1 MVAFLLL
8 YNWKSSNYF
17 FCKLEKSFFMSLKS
31 LLHWSYIF
39 PLLTLAY
46 YFFGI
51 VDDNAWLATLGSF
64 LLISSVLAAVHHAEV
79 VAHKVGE
86 PFGTIILAIAITV
99 LEVGLIV
106 SLMVAG
112 GKETSTLARDT
123 VFAAV
128 MLILNGI
135 LGACLLVGGLKFKEQ
150 FFARTSGNM
159 ALISLVAIVVMT
171 LILPNY
177 TTTELSATF
186 SKAQLIFFSVASLV
200 IYSTFLMVQTV
211 RHRNYFLPED
221 DEPHADPPTN
231 FVSTM
236 SLIFLLICLGVVVVM
251 AKGLSPTIESV
262 VHNLGA
268 PQALVGVI
276 IAAVVLLPEGM
287 AAIKAARRNQFQTS
301 LNLALGSA
309 IASIGLTIPCVAVVS
324 ILYDM
329 PLVLGLD
336 IKSMVLLALSLYTV
350 MLSLSRGKTNILY
363 GVVLLVNLL
372 AYIFT
377 VIVP

>member
-1 MVAFLLL
+1 MLGEIYIIAKL
-8 YNWKSSNYF
+8 F

-39 PLLTLAY
+39 PLLSLAY
-46 YFFGI
+46 YLFGV
-51 VDDNAWLATLGSF
+51 VDDNAWLATLGSL

-211 RHRNYFLPED
+211 RHRNYFLPEND
-221 DEPHADPPTN
+221 DEPHAEPPTN
-231 FVSTM
+231 VESTL
-236 SLIFLLICLGVVVVM
+236 SLIFLLICLGVVIVM
-251 AKGLSPTIESV
+251 AKALSPTIESV
-262 VHNLGA
+262 VHSLGA

-324 ILYDM
+324 IIYEM

>member
-1 MVAFLLL
+1 
-8 YNWKSSNYF
+8 
-17 FCKLEKSFFMSLKS
+17 MSLKS

-46 YFFGI
+46 YLFGI
-51 VDDNAWLATLGSF
+51 VDDNAWLAALGSL

-135 LGACLLVGGLKFKEQ
+135 LGACLLVGGIKFKEQ

-186 SKAQLIFFSVASLV
+186 SKAQLIFFAVASLV

-221 DEPHADPPTN
+221 DEPHADPPSN
-231 FVSTM
+231 FISSM

-324 ILYDM
+324 IIYEM
-329 PLVLGLD
+329 PLILGLD

>member
-1 MVAFLLL
+1 M
-8 YNWKSSNYF
+8 N
-17 FCKLEKSFFMSLKS
+17 LKP
-31 LLHWSYIF
+31 LFHWSYIF
-39 PLLTLAY
+39 PILSLIYYSLGVTDDSPLLA
-46 YFFGI
+46 
-51 VDDNAWLATLGSF
+51 VLGGT
-64 LLISSVLAAVHHAEV
+64 LLISSVLGAVHHAEV

-106 SLMVAG
+106 SLMIAG
-112 GKETSTLARDT
+112 GKETDTLARDT

-135 LGACLLVGGLKFKEQ
+135 LGACLLLGGIKFKEQ

-177 TTTELSATF
+177 TTSELSATF
-186 SKAQLIFFSVASLV
+186 NKAQLIFFSIASLI

-211 RHRNYFLPED
+211 RHRNYFLPEND
-221 DEPHADPPTN
+221 DEPHAEPPTN
-231 FVSTM
+231 VESTM
-236 SLIFLLICLGVVVVM
+236 SLIFLIICLGVVVFL
-251 AKGLSPTIESV
+251 AKALSPQIENM
-262 VHNLGA
+262 VHNFGA
-268 PQALVGVI
+268 PKALVGVI

-309 IASIGLTIPCVAVVS
+309 IASIGLTIPCVS
-324 ILYDM
+324 IVAIIYKF
-329 PLVLGLD
+329 PFVLGLD

-350 MLSLSRGKTNILY
+350 MLSLNRGKTNVLY
-363 GVVLLVNLL
+363 GVVLLVNLM

>member
-1 MVAFLLL
+1 
-8 YNWKSSNYF
+8 
-17 FCKLEKSFFMSLKS
+17 MSLKS

-46 YFFGI
+46 YLFGI
-51 VDDNAWLATLGSF
+51 VDDNAWLAALGSL

-135 LGACLLVGGLKFKEQ
+135 LGACLLVGGIKFKEQ

-186 SKAQLIFFSVASLV
+186 SKAQLIFFAAASLV

-231 FVSTM
+231 FISSM

-324 ILYDM
+324 IIYEM
-329 PLVLGLD
+329 PLILGLD

>member
-1 MVAFLLL
+1 MNLRF
-8 YNWKSSNYF
+8 
-17 FCKLEKSFFMSLKS
+17 

-39 PLLTLAY
+39 PIISLIY
-46 YFFGI
+46 YMFGI
-51 VDDNAWLATLGSF
+51 VDDDPWLATLGSL
-64 LLISSVLAAVHHAEV
+64 LLITSVLSAVHHAEV

-150 FFARTSGNM
+150 FFARSAGNM
-159 ALISLVAIVVMT
+159 ALIGLVAIVVMT

-186 SKAQLIFFSVASLV
+186 SKVQLIFFSVASLV

-211 RHRNYFLPED
+211 RHRNYFLPETD
-221 DEPHADPPTN
+221 DLPHAEPPPN
-231 FVSTM
+231 VVSIT
-236 SLIFLLICLGVVVVM
+236 SLVFLIICLGVVVVM
-251 AKGLSPTIESV
+251 AKALSPSIESV

-276 IAAVVLLPEGM
+276 IAAVVLLPEGL
-287 AAIKAARRNQFQTS
+287 AAIKAARRNHFQTS

-309 IASIGLTIPCVAVVS
+309 IASIGLTIPCVAVVA

-350 MLSLSRGKTNILY
+350 MLSLSRGKTNVLY

>member
-1 MVAFLLL
+1 
-8 YNWKSSNYF
+8 
-17 FCKLEKSFFMSLKS
+17 MSLRS
-31 LLHWSYIF
+31 LFHWSYIF
-39 PLLTLAY
+39 PVLSLVYYLLGITDDSPLLA
-46 YFFGI
+46 
-51 VDDNAWLATLGSF
+51 ALGGVF
-64 LLISSVLAAVHHAEV
+64 LISSVLGAVHHAEV

-106 SLMVAG
+106 SLMIAG
-112 GKETSTLARDT
+112 GKETDTLARDT
-123 VFAAV
+123 VFAAI

-135 LGACLLVGGLKFKEQ
+135 MGACLLVGGIKFKEQ

-177 TTTELSATF
+177 TTTESSATF
-186 SKAQLIFFSVASLV
+186 STAQLIFFSVACLV

-211 RHRNYFLPED
+211 RHRNYFLPEND
-221 DEPHADPPTN
+221 DEPHADPPSRTTSI
-231 FVSTM
+231 V
-236 SLIFLLICLGVVVVM
+236 SLIFLILCLGVVVFL
-251 AKGLSPTIESV
+251 AKALSPKIEEMVHSV
-262 VHNLGA
+262 GA
-268 PQALVGVI
+268 PKSLVGVI

-309 IASIGLTIPCVAVVS
+309 LASIGLTIPCVAVVC
-324 ILYDM
+324 IVLDL

-336 IKSMVLLALSLYTV
+336 IKSMILLALSLYTV
-350 MLSLSRGKTNILY
+350 MLSLNRGKTNVLY
-363 GVVLLVNLL
+363 GLVLLVNLF